1 MSEAINYGN
10 LEDRNVPTEISD
22 LTTEIYRQM
31 LNMCQSLLEAEEE
44 LLNLQA
50 EIRKKKIYMPVSQ
63 RNA

>member
-31 LNMCQSLLEAEEE
+31 LNMC
-44 LLNLQA
+44 
-50 EIRKKKIYMPVSQ
+50 
-63 RNA
+63 